1 MGKQWEMIK
10 PVYFSKKDE
19 ILIEHVNGMNN
30 FSEWVKKKIRDELGI
45 SIEVVAKVDIEM
57 LIRKIIKEEKITE
70 DEKVDISI
78 ERKIEE
84 TIVSSGWTL

>member
-1 MGKQWEMIK
+1 MIK

-45 SIEVVAKVDIEM
+45 SHTEVVGNIDIEM
-57 LIRKIIKEEKITE
+57 LIRKIIKEEKTTE

-78 ERKIEE
+78 EEKIEDV
-84 TIVSSGWTL
+84 IVSNGWTL

>member
-1 MGKQWEMIK
+1 MIK